1 MPSEPM
7 TPSSGGNDSAHPL
20 SLDDAANL
28 DFGDSSENTEEVTD
42 EQQSNDEHV
51 EATDDVDQETVEAAD
66 DNPETN
72 ENDDDAEDDGEGEL
86 SSTPEPADDA
96 TVTIDG
102 KALTVAELK
111 KGYFREAD
119 YTRRTQELATKRRD
133 LEALSTR
140 VTNSVN
146 AIAELLTA
154 SVPKPPDERLLFS
167 ADPKQVAQYHQQKHI
182 HDTAMA
188 RVAEVIAKANEPKDA
203 ANAITAEQRKEVLA
217 TENAKLAEVFP
228 QTATPDGRKKFF
240 ESAASVARELGYSD
254 EEIGQ
259 ATDHRMFALAHY
271 ARIGMQAE
279 AARAKAKQKVANVPP
294 VAPNKR
300 QPGQNANAV
309 RKNQEAMK
317 RLAKSGSI
325 HDAMDIDF

>member
-1 MPSEPM
+1 MPSDSM

-28 DFGDSSENTEEVTD
+28 DFGDSSENTEEVVD
-42 EQQSNDEHV
+42 AQQSNDEHV

-66 DNPETN
+66 YNPETD
-72 ENDDDAEDDGEGEL
+72 ENDNDAEDDGEGEL

-146 AIAELLTA
+146 AIAELLT
-154 SVPKPPDERLLFS
+154 STVPKRPDDALALT
-167 ADPKQVAQYHQQKHI
+167 DPQRHYKEMTLHNS
-182 HDTAMA
+182 AMA
-188 RVAEVIAKANEPKDA
+188 KVAEVIAKANEPKDA
-203 ANAITAEQRKEVLA
+203 LKTLTDEQRKEVLS
-217 TENAKLAEVFP
+217 TENAKLAEAFP
-228 QTATPDGRKKFF
+228 QTSTPDGRKKFF
-240 ESAASVARELGYSD
+240 ENAASVARELGYSE

-300 QPGQNANAV
+300 QPSQNANAV

-325 HDAMDIDF
+325 HDAMEIDF

>member
-1 MPSEPM
+1 MPSDSM

-28 DFGDSSENTEEVTD
+28 DFGDSSENTEEVVD
-42 EQQSNDEHV
+42 AQQSNDEHV

-66 DNPETN
+66 DNPETD
-72 ENDDDAEDDGEGEL
+72 ENDNDAEDDGEGEL

-146 AIAELLTA
+146 AIAELLT
-154 SVPKPPDERLLFS
+154 STVPKRPDDALALT
-167 ADPKQVAQYHQQKHI
+167 DPQRHYKEMTLHNS
-182 HDTAMA
+182 AMA
-188 RVAEVIAKANEPKDA
+188 KVAEVDANR
-203 ANAITAEQRKEVLA
+203 EQQQLQA
-217 TENAKLAEVFP
+217 DLQTQLAEFDAETER
-228 QTATPDGRKKFF
+228 QRQELIATAALEAQKQQLKREEMAVDVQMNR
-240 ESAASVARELGYSD
+240 EDIASRERIAAASREASIQQAQAAS
-254 EEIGQ
+254 IGK
-259 ATDHRMFALAHY
+259 ALEKNEKA
-271 ARIGMQAE
+271 AE
-279 AARAKAKQKVANVPP
+279 KA
-294 VAPNKR
+294 
-300 QPGQNANAV
+300 
-309 RKNQEAMK
+309 E
-317 RLAKSGSI
+317 
-325 HDAMDIDF
+325 